1 MLTTL
6 KTVLEGKKTYI
17 LAGLGILYVV
27 GAWLGLWELNQQ
39 VVDGLGLGAL
49 VALRS
54 AL

>member
-1 MLTTL
+1 MFTNL
-6 KTVLEGKKTYI
+6 KIALEGKKTYI
-17 LAGLGILYVV
+17 LAGLGLLYVV
-27 GAWLGLWELNQQ
+27 GAWLGLWEMNQQ